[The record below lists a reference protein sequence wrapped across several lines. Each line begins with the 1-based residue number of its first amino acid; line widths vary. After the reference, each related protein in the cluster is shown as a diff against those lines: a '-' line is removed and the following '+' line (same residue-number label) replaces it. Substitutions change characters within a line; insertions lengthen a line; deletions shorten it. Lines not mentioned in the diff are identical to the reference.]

1 VGQGPTRVAVILEP
15 ALPARITPLLMAA
28 YGLTEREQ
36 DVTRLVL
43 QGESTAGIAER
54 LVVSPHTVQQHLK
67 NVFEKTGVRSRRDL
81 VGKVFFSHYE
91 PRVRDNEGRAADG
104 MPLRGG
110 PVDPA
115 ARPERS
121 RGIGRE

>member
-1 VGQGPTRVAVILEP
+1 
-15 ALPARITPLLMAA
+15 
-28 YGLTEREQ
+28 
-36 DVTRLVL
+36 
-43 QGESTAGIAER
+43 
-54 LVVSPHTVQQHLK
+54 
-67 NVFEKTGVRSRRDL
+67 VRSRRDL

-104 MPLRGG
+104 KPLRGG

-121 RGIGRE
+121 RGNRA